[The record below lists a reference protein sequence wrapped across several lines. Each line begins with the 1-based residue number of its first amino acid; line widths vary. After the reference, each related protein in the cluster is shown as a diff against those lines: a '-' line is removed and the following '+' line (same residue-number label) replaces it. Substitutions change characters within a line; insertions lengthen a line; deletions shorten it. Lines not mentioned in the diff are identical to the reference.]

1 MGDLDNVLTD
11 DNRLRP
17 VDGLST
23 CTRVAFPMFAMMVP
37 LLEMILFGR
46 LSSSPSTGL
55 PNVAGDV
62 GEGGCKRVGSANGL
76 PTALVSASVSSLIS
90 SALNAIRPSG
100 DREDVA

>member
-1 MGDLDNVLTD
+1 MGDLDDVLTE
-11 DNRLRP
+11 DNRLRLAE
-17 VDGLST
+17 GLSI
-23 CTRVAFPMFAMMVP
+23 CTRVALPMFAMIVP

-76 PTALVSASVSSLIS
+76 PRVLGSVSSSIS
-90 SALNAIRPSG
+90 SALNAIRASG
-100 DREDVA
+100 DREDAV